1 MVKKYLVVCFF
12 IVASQPF
19 FAQDINL
26 RKGTIIDSVPI
37 SETSKESFS
46 LFLPTKFEANKNWP
60 ILFLFDMYGQNRR
73 TMSMFLQ
80 AAENR
85 GFILASPTQVHD
97 SVSLSN
103 NVLIAQRTIEKAT
116 GLLPVNS
123 SRIYTGGHQGGG
135 RFANL
140 LPILIKNIEG
150 VLSINASLA
159 NTELLTGK
167 VRFQHV
173 VLVDPSNYTYPDV
186 FQDAKILN
194 KLRIPNFIL
203 DFKGSGGWPEHADL
217 EKALWYF
224 DLAAVKKQSVQID
237 KTEIEAQYKAE
248 MDLVR
253 SLKDSGNY
261 LMAEQ
266 ETMAMIKA
274 YRLLVDTDSLREH
287 QKLLKKERGYRS
299 AKRNEN
305 AAFFKESLLRED
317 YVYYLEEDLLTYNF
331 NNLGWWSYQMQQ
343 IKGFKKGDTQA
354 ERRMGERLDGFVN
367 ALVDDNIDVVKSD
380 KSVNEEALVLLLML
394 KTITEPGEMD
404 HYLKVVS
411 LAAKNEDYGTA
422 LFYLEEALKNGFT
435 DAEKLYRLEHTALFR
450 ITPEF
455 NALVTKYLKD
465 ARYNLKDE

>member
-1 MVKKYLVVCFF
+1 MVKKYLVICALV
-12 IVASQPF
+12 VLGQPF

-26 RKGTIIDSVPI
+26 RKGAIIDSVAI
-37 SETSKESFS
+37 SETSKESFA
-46 LFLPTKFEANKNWP
+46 LFLPTKFEPNRNWP

-73 TMSMFLQ
+73 AMSMFLQ

-85 GFILASPTQVHD
+85 GFILASPNQVHD

-116 GLLPVNS
+116 SLLPVNS
-123 SRIYTGGHQGGG
+123 SRVYAGGHQGGG

-140 LPILIKNIEG
+140 LPILIKDIEG

-186 FQDAKILN
+186 LQDAKILN

-224 DLAAVKKQSVQID
+224 DLAAIKKKSLQID
-237 KTEIEAQYKAE
+237 STEIETQFKAE
-248 MDLVR
+248 MALVR
-253 SLKDSGNY
+253 SLKDSGNF

-266 ETMAMIKA
+266 ETNTMVKA
-274 YRLLVDTDSLREH
+274 YRLLVDTDSLREN

-299 AKRNEN
+299 AKRN
-305 AAFFKESLLRED
+305 RERCLFQR
-317 YVYYLEEDLLTYNF
+317 VF
-331 NNLGWWSYQMQQ
+331 
-343 IKGFKKGDTQA
+343 
-354 ERRMGERLDGFVN
+354 
-367 ALVDDNIDVVKSD
+367 
-380 KSVNEEALVLLLML
+380 
-394 KTITEPGEMD
+394 
-404 HYLKVVS
+404 
-411 LAAKNEDYGTA
+411 TA
-422 LFYLEEALKNGFT
+422 
-435 DAEKLYRLEHTALFR
+435 
-450 ITPEF
+450 
-455 NALVTKYLKD
+455 
-465 ARYNLKDE
+465 